1 MKDEVKQSRPR
12 GATRVS
18 SKHQVTIPKQ
28 AMDAAGLRAG
38 DRMRAEPKGAGR
50 VLLIRE
56 VDPVERHAGTLTG
69 VYRAGELDQLRD
81 EWD

>member
-1 MKDEVKQSRPR
+1 
-12 GATRVS
+12 
-18 SKHQVTIPKQ
+18 
-28 AMDAAGLRAG
+28 MDAAGLRAG